1 MLTGQLPKV
10 GIFSV
15 KRRSGIAILNLQA
28 AENNPSTA
36 ESGRSAVKKLSGR
49 NQFVRP
55 SSRTTD
61 RLPMKTISSKVK
73 VGAAGLFLVVGLFVG
88 LTIWQQTDQIS
99 NASKVAESLAYAEKT
114 SELSLLVKDVRYDV
128 VQVQQFLTDISATR
142 GLDGLDDGPKLAAD
156 AAAAFEADSTQAL
169 ELAKSIGFEE
179 AVTDLNQSRLA
190 FPSYYK
196 TGQEMSAAYVS
207 AGPLVGNTM
216 MDGFDASASKVSDL
230 MDQLA
235 VDVGKKEEIALA
247 AADAAALASS
257 DGASTA
263 RIITGIFSLII
274 MLAVGAL
281 AILGVQI
288 VKPIAGVTT
297 TMEKLAA
304 GDFNAKVDGADRDDE
319 IGQMIRTIEVFR
331 QGLIEANS
339 LRAKQVEQAEQAEA
353 ARRASL
359 TDMANSV
366 ELEAGAAVNH
376 VSDETNAMT
385 KLAGSMAT
393 SAANVTD
400 QCQGAASAA
409 QQAMMS
415 AASVT
420 AATEEFAASINE
432 VTSQLARAREIT
444 RDTVKT
450 SDRTQH
456 AVANLSTAVERIG
469 QVATIISEIAA
480 QTNLLALNATIEAAR
495 AGEAGRGFAVVASEV
510 KNLSTQ
516 TATST
521 DDIRRHI
528 DEIQRVTQETATVVA
543 EIARQIANVD
553 EVSTAISAAM
563 EEQSA
568 TMTEISRHVAETA
581 TAAGYVSESVTI
593 VLGEAGRTGES
604 ARALSAS
611 AKDVAGSISGLRET
625 IVRVVRM
632 SSPDVERRVAPRF
645 EINAPGELLRSN
657 KRITIE
663 NISRGGALINSAE
676 GFSGGERDVLRW
688 AGVDTPFRVTS
699 AGAGT
704 VHIMFEQ
711 IDTRFETAL
720 ANATR
725 SMKPLAESWRKAS

>member
-1 MLTGQLPKV
+1 
-10 GIFSV
+10 
-15 KRRSGIAILNLQA
+15 
-28 AENNPSTA
+28 
-36 ESGRSAVKKLSGR
+36 
-49 NQFVRP
+49 
-55 SSRTTD
+55 
-61 RLPMKTISSKVK
+61 MKTISSKIK
-73 VGAAGLFLVVGLFVG
+73 IGASGLFVFVGLFVG
-88 LTIWQQTDQIS
+88 LTIWEQTEQIS
-99 NASKVAESLAYAEKT
+99 NASKVTASLAYAEKT

-142 GLDGLDDGPKLAAD
+142 GLDGLDDGTKLAAD
-156 AAAAFEADSTQAL
+156 AAAAFETDSKKAL
-169 ELAKSIGFEE
+169 AMAAALKLEE
-179 AVTDLNQSRLA
+179 AIARLEEARAA
-190 FPSYYK
+190 FPAYYK
-196 TGQEMSAAYVS
+196 VGQQMSQGYVS
-207 AGPLVGNTM
+207 GGPSVGNGLM
-216 MDGFDASASKVSDL
+216 SDF
-230 MDQLA
+230 
-235 VDVGKKEEIALA
+235 
-247 AADAAALASS
+247 DAAASSVGDAMEKLSEVVLKESEAALAGIDDVALRSS
-257 DGASTA
+257 DSANSA
-263 RIITGIFSLII
+263 RIITAIFSLII
-274 MLAVGAL
+274 MLVVGAL
-281 AILGVQI
+281 AMLGVHI
-288 VKPIAGVTT
+288 VRPIAGVTT

-304 GDFNAKVDGADRDDE
+304 GDYNAKVAGADRDDE

-331 QGLIEANS
+331 QGLIDSNS
-339 LRAKQVEQAEQAEA
+339 LRARQAEQAEQAEA

-359 TDMANSV
+359 KDMANSV

-393 SAANVTD
+393 SAASVTD

-516 TATST
+516 TANST

-528 DEIQRVTQETATVVA
+528 DEIQRVTQETSTVVA

-581 TAAGYVSESVTI
+581 TAAGYVSDSVTI

-611 AKDVAGSISGLRET
+611 AKDVSGSISGLRET
-625 IVRVVRM
+625 IVRVVRL
-632 SSPDVERRVAPRF
+632 SSPDVERRAAPRF
-645 EINAPGELLRSN
+645 EINAPGELLRSS

-663 NISRGGALINSAE
+663 NITRGGALINSAE

-699 AGAGT
+699 AGAGIA
-704 VHIMFEQ
+704 HIMFEQ
-711 IDTRFETAL
+711 VDTRFETAL